1 MAPLSYLWRMP
12 TLLDHAKRI
21 QALAQIGLTYSTNPY
36 DLERY
41 EELKEIALQLMN
53 TATGLPVE
61 KLGVHYGE
69 AREYATPKVD
79 VRAVVVYAG
88 GESLMVREAA
98 EGRWSLPGGWSDIG
112 YSPKEVVIKEMA
124 EETGLTVTPTRLLAV
139 MDKRKHAHPPALEYV
154 YKLFI
159 ACTVT
164 AGEIQSSHEILGCA
178 YFPED
183 DLPELSLD
191 RVTAEQIHLMFAYA
205 KDPAKPVMLD

>member
-1 MAPLSYLWRMP
+1 MPTP

-21 QALAQIGLTYSTNPY
+21 QALAQIGLTYSANPY

-53 TATGLPVE
+53 AATGMPVE
-61 KLGVHYGE
+61 KLAQHYGN

-79 VRAVVVYAG
+79 VRGVVVNDAG
-88 GESLMVREAA
+88 EILLVRESAD
-98 EGRWSLPGGWSDIG
+98 GCWSLPGGWADIG
-112 YSPKEVVIKEMA
+112 YSPKEVIVKEMA

-164 AGEIQSSHEILGCA
+164 AGEIQPSHDILGCA
-178 YFPED
+178 YFAED
-183 DLPELSLD
+183 NLPELSLE
-191 RVTAEQIHLMFAYA
+191 RVTPEQLHLMFKYVNE
-205 KDPAKPVMLD
+205 PATPVTLD